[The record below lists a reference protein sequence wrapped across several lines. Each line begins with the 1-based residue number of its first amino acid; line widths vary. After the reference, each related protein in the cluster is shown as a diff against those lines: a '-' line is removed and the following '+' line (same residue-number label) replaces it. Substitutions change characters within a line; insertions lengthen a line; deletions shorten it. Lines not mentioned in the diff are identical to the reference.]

1 MAVHEALM
9 KFVALALEL
18 VVLAEVAVPAT
29 YKIESSSKTRL
40 DFAMLDKKIGS
51 SLGWGVPWRVG
62 VFFFFVENG
71 ELVLREWRE
80 GLNL

>member
-29 YKIESSSKTRL
+29 YTIESSSKTRL

-51 SLGWGVPWRVG
+51 SLGWGVAWRVS
-62 VFFFFVENG
+62 VIFFCC
-71 ELVLREWRE
+71 
-80 GLNL
+80 

>member
-1 MAVHEALM
+1 M

-29 YKIESSSKTRL
+29 YKIESSSKIRL

-51 SLGWGVPWRVG
+51 
-62 VFFFFVENG
+62 
-71 ELVLREWRE
+71 
-80 GLNL
+80 